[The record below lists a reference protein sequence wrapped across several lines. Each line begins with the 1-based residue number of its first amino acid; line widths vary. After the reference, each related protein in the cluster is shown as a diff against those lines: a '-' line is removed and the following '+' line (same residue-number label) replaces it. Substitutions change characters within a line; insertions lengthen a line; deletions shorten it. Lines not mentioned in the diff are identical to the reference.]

1 MTQVL
6 NAYRLPL
13 FGSRLIEASAGTGKT
28 WTIAALYLRLVLGHG
43 EASPEPTAFRVAL
56 MPAEILVMT
65 FTRAATREL
74 SNRIRS
80 RLVEAARCFRG
91 LACPAPDD
99 HFLQALLAGYR
110 EQDAR
115 EWAAWRLATAAEA
128 MDESA
133 VFTIDAW
140 CQRMLGEFAFDT
152 GHPFDETLIADE
164 QALVREAVQD
174 YWRQQCYP
182 LEGPALESLLAQY
195 PTPDAMFDDVSRL
208 FAEKR
213 AWPPPTESL
222 AECIERATREHANA
236 LAALST
242 GWAARVQSMRDW
254 IELQIDRHPDHWTP
268 KAFRRADFKRWF
280 DDISRWAHDPVG
292 ATPLKSETARLRLS
306 PADLLSRR
314 APGAPALEL
323 PDSFAALAQLLEAID
338 RLSRPHTAIRIH
350 AAASVADRL
359 KTLKTQ
365 SRTFGFSDIVE
376 RLAQALE
383 GDHAGALRRAVL
395 ARYPVA
401 LIDEFQDTS
410 PAQYR
415 LFDALYR
422 CADNDPQHALFLI
435 GDPKQSIYQFRGADI
450 HSYLRARAATAG
462 RHYALDTNY
471 RSTRA
476 LVDAVNSW
484 FLRAEE
490 RRVSAANAWSGAF
503 LFGSPNAQPIP
514 FQPAAA
520 RGRAETFVTATGP
533 AAAITLEHD
542 CTIRSRESS
551 RRLFAGRCAERIAT
565 WLNDPSAGF
574 QDPDRGWTRLRSRHI
589 AVLVRT
595 GREAEAVR
603 RELRRRNIA
612 SVYLSEGDSV
622 FATDEASDLLRWLR
636 AVAAPTDLALVRA
649 ALATRTA
656 GLSLTELERLV
667 IDDEAFDAQCDRLRQ
682 LRTVWAERGALAMM
696 RESLHEIGLPA
707 RWRPLADGERR
718 LTNWLHL
725 AELLQNASVE
735 LDGEQALIRWLAS
748 RIAEAGEARAE
759 DHLLRLESDD
769 DLIQIVTVHKSKGL
783 EYPVVCLPFACSAQ
797 SAGKR
802 AALFVNRID
811 AQGERVLHL
820 EPDADDRA
828 CAELEQLREELRL
841 FYVAMTRAQHAIWMG
856 FGLQKGGRNTRAG
869 THQSAAGRLLGGEL
883 ERTPDDWLA
892 QLQALARD
900 AQSRF
905 DTQIVLEA
913 VPAQSDCSQVNASL
927 ARPALAA
934 RSAYAANF
942 ERHWSPASYSLLTRD
957 LDDATFS
964 PAWVRDRAA
973 DEDDAPPTIGPIR
986 PIRGDPA
993 PWHRFPGG
1001 RASGDFM
1008 HGLLEWLD
1016 REGFAIANRP
1026 ALQAQLAGRC
1036 ERANRGDWREA
1047 VERWLGALL
1056 ETRLPSLGAPLSEL
1070 RGRLPEMEFWMPAA
1084 HLHAGVV
1091 DTLCRRHLLGDQ
1103 PRPALASRQLN
1114 GMLMGF
1120 ADLVFEH
1127 QGRFWVL
1134 DYKTNQVGR
1143 DGAAYDRA
1151 ALESEMAR
1159 HRYDVQAALYLLAL
1173 HRLLRSRL
1181 GAVYQP
1187 THHLGGALYW
1197 FVRGIDGPVQGEY
1210 VMPANAQVLALLDAL
1225 DGLLQAEV
1233 SP

>member
-43 EASPEPTAFRVAL
+43 ETSPEPTGFRKPL

-65 FTRAATREL
+65 FTRAATRDL
-74 SNRIRS
+74 SDRIRG
-80 RLVEAARCFRG
+80 RLIEAARCFRG
-91 LACPAPDD
+91 LAQPAPHDP
-99 HFLQALLAGYR
+99 FLLDLLAGYR
-110 EQDAR
+110 DPDTRAL
-115 EWAAWRLATAAEA
+115 AAWRLATAAEA

-182 LEGPALESLLAQY
+182 LAGPSLESLLAHF
-195 PTPDAMFDDVSRL
+195 PTPDSMFGDVSRL
-208 FAEKR
+208 
-213 AWPPPTESL
+213 L
-222 AECIERATREHANA
+222 AERQDWPHPIASLSECIAHATREHAEA
-236 LAALST
+236 LAALSA
-242 GWAARVQSMRDW
+242 GWAVRVQSMRDW
-254 IELQIDRHPDHWTP
+254 VDLQIDRHSNHWLP
-268 KAFRRADFKRWF
+268 KAFRRADFRRWF
-280 DDISRWAHDPVG
+280 DDISSWAYDPVG
-292 ATPLKSETARLRLS
+292 AKLLNSETARSRLS

-314 APGAPALEL
+314 APGAPPLEL
-323 PDSFAALAQLLEAID
+323 PGEFAALAQLLEAVE
-338 RLSRPHTAIRIH
+338 RLSKPHTAIRIH
-350 AAASVADRL
+350 AAASVAGRL
-359 KTLKTQ
+359 KALKAQ
-365 SRTFGFSDIVE
+365 SRTFGFSDIVD

-383 GDHAGALRRAVL
+383 GDHAGALRQAVL

-422 CADNDPQHALFLI
+422 CADNDPQHALLLI

-462 RHYALDTNY
+462 RHYSLDTNY

-484 FLRAEE
+484 FQRAEE
-490 RRVSAANAWSGAF
+490 RRVSATDAWSGAF
-503 LFGSPNAQPIP
+503 LFGSQGEQPVP
-514 FQPAAA
+514 FQPAGAH
-520 RGRAETFVTATGP
+520 GRADSFVTAAGP
-533 AAAITLEHD
+533 AAAITLEYD
-542 CTIRSRESS
+542 CTVRSHESS
-551 RRLFAGRCAERIAT
+551 RRLFAGRCAERIAN
-565 WLNDPSAGF
+565 WLNDSSAGF
-574 QDPDRGWTRLRSRHI
+574 PDPDRGWTRLRSRHI

-622 FATDEASDLLRWLR
+622 FATDESRDLLRWLR
-636 AVAAPTDLALVRA
+636 AVAAPADLALVRA

-656 GLSLTELERLV
+656 GLSLAELERLV
-667 IDDEAFDAQCDRLRQ
+667 VDEEAFDAQCDRLRQ
-682 LRTVWAERGALAMM
+682 LRTVWAERGVLAMM
-696 RESLHEIGLPA
+696 RRSLHEIGLPA

-725 AELLQNASVE
+725 ADLLQHASVE

-748 RIAEAGEARAE
+748 RIAEADDARTE
-759 DHLLRLESDD
+759 EHLLRLESDD
-769 DLIQIVTVHKSKGL
+769 DLIQIVTIHKSKGL
-783 EYPVVCLPFACSAQ
+783 EYPVVCLPFACSTQ
-797 SAGKR
+797 STGQRVAS
-802 AALFVNRID
+802 FVNRID
-811 AQGERVLHL
+811 TQGERMLHL
-820 EPDADDRA
+820 EPDADDRVY
-828 CAELEQLREELRL
+828 AELEHLREELRL
-841 FYVAMTRAQHAIWMG
+841 FYVAMTRARHTIWMG
-856 FGLQKGGRNTRAG
+856 FGLQRVGRNTRAA
-869 THQSAAGRLLGGEL
+869 THQSAAGRLLGGEM
-883 ERTPDDWLA
+883 ERAPDDWLA
-892 QLQALARD
+892 QLQALAHD
-900 AQSRF
+900 ARARF
-905 DTQIVLEA
+905 NTRIALEA
-913 VPAQSDCSQVNASL
+913 APVQSDCSQVNASL
-927 ARPALAA
+927 SRSPLAARPA
-934 RSAYAANF
+934 YTANF

-957 LDDATFS
+957 LDDAAFS
-964 PAWVRDRAA
+964 PAWIRDRAA
-973 DEDDAPPTIGPIR
+973 DEDDAAPAIGPVR
-986 PIRGDPA
+986 PLRGDPA

-1001 RASGDFM
+1001 RASGDFF

-1016 REGFAIANRP
+1016 CEGFALANRP
-1026 ALQAQLAGRC
+1026 ALQAQLAARC

-1047 VERWLGALL
+1047 VERWLGALF
-1056 ETRLPSLGAPLSEL
+1056 ETRLPSLGASLTDL
-1070 RGRLPEMEFWMPAA
+1070 RERLPEMEFWMPAA
-1084 HLHAGVV
+1084 HLQAGAV
-1091 DTLCRRHLLGDQ
+1091 DALCRRHVLGDQ

-1143 DGAAYDRA
+1143 DGHAYDRA

-1181 GAVYQP
+1181 GKAYQP
-1187 THHLGGALYW
+1187 ARQLGGALYW

-1210 VMPANAQVLALLDAL
+1210 AMPADAHVLALLDAL
-1225 DGLLQAEV
+1225 DKLLQTEV
-1233 SP
+1233 SS

>member
-1 MTQVL
+1 MTQAL

-43 EASPEPTAFRVAL
+43 ETSPEPTGFGKPL
-56 MPAEILVMT
+56 MPADILVMT

-80 RLVEAARCFRG
+80 RLIEAARCFRG
-91 LACPAPDD
+91 LAQPASHDP
-99 HFLQALLAGYR
+99 FLQELLAGYR
-110 EQDAR
+110 DPDAR
-115 EWAAWRLATAAEA
+115 ALAAWRLATAAEA

-182 LEGPALESLLAQY
+182 LAGPALAGLLAHY
-195 PTPDAMFDDVSRL
+195 PTPDAMFADVSRL
-208 FAEKR
+208 LAEKQ
-213 AWPPPTESL
+213 AWPHPSKSL
-222 AECIERATREHANA
+222 SECIAHATRVHADA
-236 LAALST
+236 LAALSAR
-242 GWAARVQSMRDW
+242 WAARAQSMRDW
-254 IELQIDRHPDHWTP
+254 IDLQIDQHSDHWLP
-268 KAFRRADFKRWF
+268 KAFRRADFRRWF
-280 DDISRWAHDPVG
+280 DDISRWAHDPVD
-292 ATPLKSETARLRLS
+292 TTLLKSDTARSRLS
-306 PADLLSRR
+306 PLDLLSRR

-323 PDSFAALAQLLEAID
+323 PGEFAALAQLLEAID
-338 RLSRPHTAIRIH
+338 RLPKPHTAIRIH
-350 AAASVADRL
+350 AAASVAGRL
-359 KTLKTQ
+359 KALKTQ

-383 GDHAGALRRAVL
+383 GDHAGALRQAVL

-490 RRVSAANAWSGAF
+490 RRVSASDGWSGAF
-503 LFGSPNAQPIP
+503 LFGSARGQPIP
-514 FQPAAA
+514 FHPAAA
-520 RGRAETFVTATGP
+520 RGRTESFVTVAGP
-533 AAAITLEHD
+533 AAAMTLEHD
-542 CTIRSRESS
+542 CTVRSRESS
-551 RRLFAGRCAERIAT
+551 RRLFAERCAERIAT
-565 WLNDPSAGF
+565 WLNDSSAGF
-574 QDPDRGWTRLRSRHI
+574 QDPERGWTRLRSRHI

-622 FATDEASDLLRWLR
+622 FATEEARDLLRWLR
-636 AVAAPTDLALVRA
+636 AVAAPADLALVRA

-656 GLSLTELERLV
+656 GLSLAELERLMV
-667 IDDEAFDAQCDRLRQ
+667 DDEAFDIQCDRLRQ
-682 LRTVWAERGALAMM
+682 LRTVWAERGVLAMM
-696 RESLHEIGLPA
+696 RRSLHEIGLPA

-725 AELLQNASVE
+725 ADLLQHASVE
-735 LDGEQALIRWLAS
+735 LDGEQALIRWLVS
-748 RIAEAGEARAE
+748 RIAEANDARTE
-759 DHLLRLESDD
+759 EHLLRLESDD

-802 AALFVNRID
+802 VASFVNRID
-811 AQGERVLHL
+811 EAGERTVRL

-828 CAELEQLREELRL
+828 YAELEQLREELRL
-841 FYVAMTRAQHAIWMG
+841 FYVAMTRARHAIWMG
-856 FGLQKGGRNTRAG
+856 FGLQKIGRNTRPA
-869 THQSAAGRLLGGEL
+869 THQSAAGRLLGGEV
-883 ERTPDDWLA
+883 ERTPEDWFA
-892 QLQALARD
+892 QLEALARD
-900 AQSRF
+900 AQTRF
-905 DTQIVLEA
+905 GTQIALEA
-913 VPAQSDCSQVNASL
+913 VPAQSDCSRVSASL
-927 ARPALAA
+927 TRPPLAT
-934 RSAYAANF
+934 RPAYAANF

-957 LDDATFS
+957 LDDAAFS

-973 DEDDAPPTIGPIR
+973 DEDDAAPAIGPHR
-986 PIRGDPA
+986 PLRGDPA

-1001 RASGDFM
+1001 RASGDFI
-1008 HGLLEWLD
+1008 HGLLEWLE
-1016 REGFAIANRP
+1016 REGFALANRP
-1026 ALQAQLAGRC
+1026 ALQAQLAARC

-1047 VERWLGALL
+1047 VERWLGALF
-1056 ETRLPSLGAPLSEL
+1056 ETRLPSLGARLTDLHE
-1070 RGRLPEMEFWMPAA
+1070 RLPEMEFWMPAA
-1084 HLHAGVV
+1084 HLQAGAV
-1091 DTLCRRHLLGDQ
+1091 DALCRRHLLGDQ

-1114 GMLMGF
+1114 GMLMGY

-1143 DGAAYDRA
+1143 NASAYDRA

-1181 GAVYQP
+1181 GEAYQP
-1187 THHLGGALYW
+1187 ARQLGGAIYW

-1210 VMPANAQVLALLDAL
+1210 AMPANAEVLALLDAL
-1225 DGLLQAEV
+1225 DRLLKAEV
-1233 SP
+1233 AP